1 MELLNNEFIQQRIT
15 NRNYF
20 DLKNNNQRLGVIL
33 LVDDDPVEKL
43 KEVFMQILAEETPMC
58 GYHQLHNLFS
68 GAQIINENIIINLIV
83 ETIDH
88 KIMTIY
94 DTIFDNNKLVASI
107 DVGMYIQ
114 AWKSYKEFTHRM
126 YNLIKNYQQFLVE
139 RSIKTNKISHDILS
153 ILQICMFYNKIIN
166 PNENNDILKTISDD
180 LGEIDKKNI
189 EQLIDYIDSIRTFM
203 IMKDFTNINRSS
215 LANTI
220 KLIVNRTEII
230 NMLCGYMHTLLISL
244 TNKCNVIDD
253 SEYDT
258 VFANDF
264 EKQTI
269 KKIYK
274 IATIL
279 SQYSDRTK
287 LLLCYSKFMQTR
299 IIDLSYNNLELEI
312 ELVRRLSGILGKDE
326 SQKLIDAIGDIIQ
339 VQNANQIIQFAEIK
353 LTSEEYKNLV
363 AISTKKISPIIL
375 TKSVWKIY
383 NLSELDPN
391 YPLEMKCYMDI
402 ISKSYKS
409 IYQGKYIINWQ
420 PTLGSAQFE
429 AQLGSKKVHITCN
442 ILQAMVLMY
451 LNDNPCTT
459 ASAFSN
465 DAFINLELVQK
476 IFESLFEANL
486 IINSENSNK
495 TESIYTINRN
505 YTGDTKIDL
514 RKNFIEVFSVEKHI
528 DDKQSLTTSNTNMT
542 YNEFIKNQ
550 MDVLRKTHPNL
561 KNTERMKIAAKEW
574 EKYKKNNKQS
584 AKKLSKN
591 KDESDSSADSDSD
604 SNSGSE
610 ESQSGSKSKSKSKS
624 KPKSKSKSKP
634 KSKSKSKSKP
644 TPKIIMPI
652 NAYQTFM
659 AEEMK
664 NLRKLNP
671 KKANNEIM
679 NIAAA
684 AWQKYKNGDIGECE
698 EDDDSLSHSSSHSGP
713 CSRSPSPPP
722 KKAMAM
728 AKGKAVAKG
737 PAKKVAH
744 YSSESDSSCSSEECL
759 RKTSGPK
766 PAGPPG
772 PRGRKVVARAISYS
786 SSSESSC

>member
-1 MELLNNEFIQQRIT
+1 MELLANEFIQQKIT
-15 NRNYF
+15 DRNYF
-20 DLKNNNQRLGVIL
+20 DLKNNNERLGVIL
-33 LVDDDPVEKL
+33 LVDEDPVEKL
-43 KEVFMQILAEETPMC
+43 KEVFLQILSEETPTY

-68 GAQIINENIIINLIV
+68 NAQIINENVIINLIV
-83 ETIDH
+83 ETINR
-88 KIMTIY
+88 KITTIY
-94 DTIFDNNKLVASI
+94 DTIFDNSKLIASI
-107 DVGMYIQ
+107 NVGMYIQ

-126 YNLIKNYQQFLVE
+126 YNLIRNYQQFLVE

-166 PNENNDILKTISDD
+166 PNENNDILKTISDG

-203 IMKDFTNINRSS
+203 IMKDFTNINRLS

-244 TNKCNVIDD
+244 TNKCNVIDE

-269 KKIYK
+269 KKIYR
-274 IATIL
+274 ITTIL

-312 ELVRRLSGILGKDE
+312 ELVRRLSSILGKDE
-326 SQKLIDAIGDIIQ
+326 SQKLIDAIADMIH
-339 VQNANQIIQFAEIK
+339 VQSANQIIQSADIK
-353 LTSEEYKNLV
+353 LTSDEYKNLV
-363 AISTKKISPIIL
+363 AISTKKLSPIIL

-383 NLSELDPN
+383 NVSEMDPN

-402 ISKSYKS
+402 ISNSYKS
-409 IYQGKYIINWQ
+409 IFQDKYIINWH

-442 ILQAMVLMY
+442 ILQAMLLMY

-465 DAFINLELVQK
+465 DVFINLELVQK
-476 IFESLFEANL
+476 IFESLFEANI
-486 IINSENSNK
+486 IINSEINNK
-495 TESIYTINRN
+495 TDSTYTINQN

-514 RKNFIEVFSVEKHI
+514 RKNFIEAFSVEKI
-528 DDKQSLTTSNTNMT
+528 CENAQLSVTPNTNMT
-542 YNEFIKNQ
+542 YHEFIKNQ
-550 MDVLRKTHPNL
+550 MDTLRKTQPNL

-574 EKYKKNNKQS
+574 EKYKKDNKKT

-591 KDESDSSADSDSD
+591 ERESDSSGDSDSEEPQ
-604 SNSGSE
+604 SN
-610 ESQSGSKSKSKSKS
+610 SKSKSKSKI
-624 KPKSKSKSKP
+624 PK
-634 KSKSKSKSKP
+634 
-644 TPKIIMPI
+644 T
-652 NAYQTFM
+652 AYQTFV
-659 AEEMK
+659 AEKMK
-664 NLRKLNP
+664 KFRKLYP
-671 KKANNEIM
+671 TKKNNELM
-679 NIAAA
+679 TMAAA
-684 AWQKYKNGDIGECE
+684 AWQNHKNGIIS
-698 EDDDSLSHSSSHSGP
+698 EDDSSSCGCSY
-713 CSRSPSPPP
+713 SRSPSPSP
-722 KKAMAM
+722 KKAVHKKMILAKK
-728 AKGKAVAKG
+728 APAKKAAHYSSESDYSSSEECVLKGKAVAKG
-737 PAKKVAH
+737 KAVPKGKVASKGMSKMKT
-744 YSSESDSSCSSEECL
+744 YSDESES
-759 RKTSGPK
+759 
-766 PAGPPG
+766 
-772 PRGRKVVARAISYS
+772 Y
-786 SSSESSC
+786 